1 MREPILKA
9 VSMPPKVF
17 WAPMLPMVVNFAIQ
31 MAIMVMLQGAFPG
44 AVNPLMF
51 IFTFLIVHIALV
63 AYGVREPH
71 MSKMMQAY
79 GPFLMP
85 SKNVYRSHGDKY
97 AS

>member
-9 VSMPPKVF
+9 VAMPPKVF
-17 WAPMLPMVVNFAIQ
+17 WAPMFPMIVNFAVQ
-31 MAIMVMLQGAFPG
+31 MGIMVILQGAFPG
-44 AVNPLMF
+44 QVNPIVF
-51 IFTFLIVHIALV
+51 IATFVIAHAGLV

-85 SKNVYRSHGDKY
+85 SKNVYHSHGDKY

>member
-17 WAPMLPMVVNFAIQ
+17 WAPMLPMVVNFSVQ
-31 MAIMVMLQGAFPG
+31 MALMCVFQGAFPG
-44 AVNPLMF
+44 KVNPLMF
-51 IFTFLIVHIALV
+51 MFTFLIVHIIIV
-63 AYGVREPH
+63 IYGTKEPH
-71 MSKMMQAY
+71 MSKMMQSY

-85 SKNVYRSHGDKY
+85 SKNIYRSRGDKF

>member
-17 WAPMLPMVVNFAIQ
+17 WAPMLPMVVNFAVQ
-31 MAIMVMLQGAFPG
+31 MAIMMMIMGAFPG
-44 AVNPLMF
+44 QVNPLVF
-51 IFTFLIVHIALV
+51 IVTFLIVHIGLV
-63 AYGVREPH
+63 VYGVKEPH
-71 MSKMMQAY
+71 MSKIMQSQ

-85 SKNVYRSHGDKY
+85 SKNVYRCRGNKL